1 MDERHPSR
9 ELLISN
15 VRNRVLMD
23 SVEGAR
29 AAARRLRACI
39 RLDQGEK
46 IASGPH
52 GAKEYS
58 LVVWLLERGSFAR
71 S

>member
-9 ELLISN
+9 ELLIPS

-29 AAARRLRACI
+29 AARRLRACI
-39 RLDQGEK
+39 RLDRGEK

-58 LVVWLLERGSFAR
+58 LVLWLLERGRFAR